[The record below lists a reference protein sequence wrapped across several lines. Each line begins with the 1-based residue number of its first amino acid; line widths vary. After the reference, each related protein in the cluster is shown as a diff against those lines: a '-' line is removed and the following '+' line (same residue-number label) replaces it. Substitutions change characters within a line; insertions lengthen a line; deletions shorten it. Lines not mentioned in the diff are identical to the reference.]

1 MSNQSTKNNDM
12 NDDGMLN
19 AETQRKLPQGKI
31 LQPKLRFKGFTD
43 PWQQRKLGEVINE
56 YVDFAVNE
64 INLPVATSSR
74 SGLHLQSDYFDG
86 GHTGI
91 DSSLTFR
98 RVPEGYIT
106 YRHMSDDSIFHFNEN
121 RLGRTVLVSKE
132 YPVFSC
138 TTLIDQ
144 SFLLNVL
151 NYSADFRAFAIR
163 QKKGGTRTRLYF
175 SVLQNFIVSLP
186 TIAEQARIGEF
197 FRVLDDLIAAA
208 KKKADLLKLKK
219 KYYLQAIFSQRLRF
233 KGFTKPW
240 QQRKLEELCIRVGSG
255 GTPSV
260 QHPEY
265 YNGKIPFLGISDLSG
280 RAVSA
285 TQKKITQRG
294 LDNSAAWL
302 VPKGSI
308 TLAMYASVGKV
319 AILDIE
325 LATSQ
330 AFFNMVI
337 PEETCIRDFLFSRL
351 EKADICHEWLPLIST
366 GTQPNLNA
374 AKLKDWELKVPST
387 QERKTI
393 GEFFHALDDLA
404 AALARKIELLER
416 RKTAY
421 LQRLF
426 V

>member
-1 MSNQSTKNNDM
+1 MSNQSTKNSGM

-31 LQPKLRFKGFTD
+31 SQPKLRFKGFTD

-219 KYYLQAIFSQRLRF
+219 RYYLQAIFSQQLRF
-233 KGFTKPW
+233 KGFTGPW
-240 QQRKLEELCIRVGSG
+240 QQRKLGDLLKFERPDRYIEPDGDYLSKGATPVLTANKGFVLGYTNNPEGIYDKGPCVIFDDFTLDRKLVRCPFKVRSSAIKIL
-255 GTPSV
+255 TANPSV
-260 QHPEY
+260 DLYFMFELLEFQKFPS
-265 YNGKIPFLGISDLSG
+265 LGHARHYISVVEPW
-280 RAVSA
+280 R
-285 TQKKITQRG
+285 TP
-294 LDNSAAWL
+294 
-302 VPKGSI
+302 VPD
-308 TLAMYASVGKV
+308 Y
-319 AILDIE
+319 
-325 LATSQ
+325 
-330 AFFNMVI
+330 
-337 PEETCIRDFLFSRL
+337 L
-351 EKADICHEWLPLIST
+351 EQTH
-366 GTQPNLNA
+366 
-374 AKLKDWELKVPST
+374 
-387 QERKTI
+387 I
-393 GEFFHALDDLA
+393 GEMFRVMDDLIVA
-404 AALARKIELLER
+404 VTRRIELLER
-416 RKTAY
+416 QKTAY
-421 LQRLF
+421 LQCLF